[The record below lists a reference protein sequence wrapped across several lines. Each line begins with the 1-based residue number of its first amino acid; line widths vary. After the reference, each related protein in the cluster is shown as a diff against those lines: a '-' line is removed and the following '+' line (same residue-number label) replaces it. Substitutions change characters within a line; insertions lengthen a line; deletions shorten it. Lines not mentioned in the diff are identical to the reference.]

1 MDVSKIVIPAAGIGS
16 RFLPYTKTIP
26 KEMLP
31 LCEKPAMHYIIEEG
45 IQSEAKNFFI
55 ITSRSKYSIEDYFDT
70 SPELATFLKEI
81 SREALL
87 SDIEKII
94 RNAEFAYIRQ
104 SEMLGLG
111 HAVWLARHAI
121 QKEYFGVMLPD
132 DIVVSKQP
140 GLAQLI
146 RVARQEKGSVIA
158 VQEVP
163 TECISSYGIIDIKKQ
178 ITPHLFQ
185 VSYIAEKPSPK
196 NAPSNLAVIGRY
208 ILSHK
213 IFAAL
218 DTMMNYSVGE
228 EIQLSDAIN
237 SMLQSGEKVF
247 AYKLQGTRY
256 DIGTPVGW
264 IKAIIGMS
272 LQNPLYA
279 PHIKRFLSDFNTSD
293 SFMFNPVKNIEH
305 TL

>member
-45 IQSEAKNFFI
+45 MQSEAKNFFI

-163 TECISSYGIIDIKKQ
+163 TECISSYGIIDVKKQ

-185 VSYIAEKPSPK
+185 VAYIAEKPSPK

-218 DTMMNYSVGE
+218 DTMMTYSVGE

-237 SMLQSGEKVF
+237 SMLQNGEKVF
-247 AYKLQGTRY
+247 AYKIQGTRY

-293 SFMFNPVKNIEH
+293 SFVFNPIKNIEH